1 MARRISNPPQGSAR
15 RSVSPNTGAGARS
28 QTINGPQTED
38 EGAEPLSTSP
48 RTARRFIES
57 GAVGFGDSPLRRHR
71 QSQINFFTIADVA
84 ERLHVSG
91 RTVRRWIGAG
101 DLVVHRWVESSGLP
115 KAIYVRFWPF
125 IAKLKHCVLVSQNV
139 I

>member
-1 MARRISNPPQGSAR
+1 MPRRISNPPQGSAG
-15 RSVSPNTGAGARS
+15 RSVPPNTGAGARS
-28 QTINGPQTED
+28 QTINRPQTVD

-84 ERLHVSG
+84 ERLRVSG
-91 RTVRRWIGAG
+91 RTVRRWIEAG
-101 DLVVHRWVESSGLP
+101 DLVVHRVGGS
-115 KAIYVRFWPF
+115 VR
-125 IAKLKHCVLVSQNV
+125 IAEGDLRAFLALHREG
-139 I
+139 